1 MKHYK
6 IINNVTGWIVFL
18 IAAYTYCSTIEPTA
32 SFWDCPEF
40 ISSAYLLEIG
50 HPPGAPFFMLVG
62 NLFSQF
68 ASDTTQVAKMINIM
82 NALLSAGCILF
93 LFWSITHLARKILE
107 NRTTAPHPSLCDTL
121 SPRGEGKVSN
131 VPSKESTLREKVTS
145 SSPFGERMPE
155 GLVRGFIIMCSGIAG
170 SLIYTW
176 SDTFWFSAVEGEV
189 YAFSSFFTALAFWLI
204 LKWED
209 EADSP
214 RSDRWI
220 ILIAYLIGL
229 SIGVHLLNLLC
240 IPSIILV
247 CYYKKAK
254 KPNAKGTI
262 LMLILSA
269 LLIAVVL
276 FGIVPGVAKVG
287 GWFELLFT
295 NVLGMPFNTGLIIY
309 ISLLAISLAV
319 ALWRAKKRW
328 LHTSLLCLTM
338 MLIGYGSYA
347 VIFIR
352 SAANPMMDENSPDN
366 IFALGSYLGRE
377 QYGDKPLL
385 YGQTYCSE
393 PEITVDEKGKLMYA
407 TTEKGAIYRP
417 TSTPS
422 LKGRGVDSINSLTNT
437 SADKPATNKSNYS
450 TPFMGGAEGRVC
462 KYIKIGSRIEMK
474 YPSNQCMFFPR
485 IHSNRHAALY
495 EEWLGET
502 HKHPVEYNV
511 PGQYIPQT
519 IEIPSMGDNLRFFFN
534 YQLNFMYWR
543 YFLWNF
549 AGRQNDIQG
558 QGEAEHGNWLSGFSW
573 LDNLRLGDQSLLPSE
588 LKENKAHNV
597 FYCMPLFLGFIGL
610 VWQFFRDK
618 KSRQQ
623 FWVVSLLFFM
633 TGIAIVLY
641 VNQTPCEPRERDYSY
656 VGSFYAFAIWCGLGV
671 TAIWD
676 MISKKYNYST
686 TASHLSLCDT
696 LSPRGE
702 GEVSSE
708 TLKGISYKRKKV
720 TFSSPLGERMPAG
733 QVRGL
738 GNGLL
743 LVFILV
749 ITFLIPLQMVS
760 QTWDDHDRSNRYMCR
775 DCGQNYLE
783 TTDHDAILFTN
794 GDNETFPLWYN
805 QDTEGKRTDVRVC
818 NLQYLQTDWYID
830 QMKRPAFSGKGMS
843 SPLPISWTHDQYMEG
858 VNEYIEI
865 NPIISDN
872 KRLRDTIEYIMKENP
887 ELALRLWGN
896 DPFELGNA
904 IRKFVL
910 KQYDNLSPEEEEWAK
925 SLPVCLPSDSLHIT
939 VDKDAVRRS
948 GMKLIGEI
956 PDRME
961 ISLKGRRSIT
971 KNYALVLEMIAQ
983 SNFSRPIYFTIG
995 SGPDSYGELYHF
1007 FIQEG
1012 LAWRVT
1018 PFYIKENKMEHGLV
1032 TTICDTDK
1040 MFTNMMEK
1048 YKYGNTSMPGIYID
1062 ETTGRMCASHRRC
1075 FAKLAVQ
1082 LCIEHKYE
1090 KALQVLER
1098 SEKEIPTYNLPH
1110 SYVSGSLDMVDAYQ
1124 LCGKTGK
1131 ATKIYQQ
1138 LEKTFKEYQIWRK
1151 EN

>member
-1 MKHYK
+1 
-6 IINNVTGWIVFL
+6 
-18 IAAYTYCSTIEPTA
+18 
-32 SFWDCPEF
+32 
-40 ISSAYLLEIG
+40 
-50 HPPGAPFFMLVG
+50 
-62 NLFSQF
+62 
-68 ASDTTQVAKMINIM
+68 
-82 NALLSAGCILF
+82 
-93 LFWSITHLARKILE
+93 
-107 NRTTAPHPSLCDTL
+107 
-121 SPRGEGKVSN
+121 
-131 VPSKESTLREKVTS
+131 
-145 SSPFGERMPE
+145 
-155 GLVRGFIIMCSGIAG
+155 MCSGIAG

-189 YAFSSFFTALAFWLI
+189 YAFSSFFTALVFWLI

-209 EADSP
+209 EAESP

-254 KPNAKGTI
+254 KPNVKGTI

-276 FGIVPGVAKVG
+276 FGIVPGVAKIG

-295 NVLGMPFNTGLIIY
+295 NVLGMPFNTGLIVY

-338 MLIGYGSYA
+338 MLIGYSSYA

-385 YGQTYCSE
+385 YGPTYCSE
-393 PEITVDEKGKLMYA
+393 PEITVDNNGKLRYATIEKGS
-407 TTEKGAIYRP
+407 IYRP
-417 TSTPS
+417 
-422 LKGRGVDSINSLTNT
+422 
-437 SADKPATNKSNYS
+437 
-450 TPFMGGAEGRVC
+450 EGRVC
-462 KYIKIGSRIEMK
+462 KYIKIGNRIDMK
-474 YPSNQCMFFPR
+474 YPSNQCMLFPR
-485 IHSNRHAALY
+485 IHSNRHAELY

-502 HKHPVEYNV
+502 HKHPVEYNI
-511 PGQYIPQT
+511 PGQYIPET
-519 IEIPSMGDNLRFFFN
+519 IEIPSMGDDLRFFFS

-558 QGEAEHGNWLSGFSW
+558 HGEPEHGNWLSGFSW

-588 LKENKAHNV
+588 LKANKGHNV
-597 FYCMPLFLGFIGL
+597 FYCMPLFLGLIGL
-610 VWQFFRDK
+610 LWQFFRDK

-656 VGSFYAFAIWCGLGV
+656 AGSFYAFAIWCGLGIC
-671 TAIWD
+671 AIFEL
-676 MISKKYNYST
+676 ISNKIKNKVLL
-686 TASHLSLCDT
+686 AVIV
-696 LSPRGE
+696 G
-702 GEVSSE
+702 
-708 TLKGISYKRKKV
+708 GISL
-720 TFSSPLGERMPAG
+720 F
-733 QVRGL
+733 
-738 GNGLL
+738 
-743 LVFILV
+743 
-749 ITFLIPLQMVS
+749 IPLQMVS
-760 QTWDDHDRSNRYMCR
+760 QTWDDHNRSNRYMCR
-775 DCGQNYLE
+775 DCGLNYLE
-783 TTDHDAILFTN
+783 TTDHNAILFTN

-858 VNEYIEI
+858 VNEFIEI

-872 KRLRDTIEYIMKENP
+872 RRLRDTIEYIMKENP
-887 ELALRLWGN
+887 ELAFRLWGN
-896 DPFELGNA
+896 DPFELSNA
-904 IRKFVL
+904 IRRFVL
-910 KQYDNLSPEEEEWAK
+910 KQYDNLSPEEDEWVK

-939 VDKDAVRRS
+939 VDKEAVRKS

-961 ISLKGRRSIT
+961 ISLKDRRSIT

-1018 PFYIKENKMEHGLV
+1018 PFYIEENKMEHGLV
-1032 TTICDTDK
+1032 STICDTDK
-1040 MFTNMMEK
+1040 MFTNMMKK
-1048 YKYGNTSMPGIYID
+1048 YRYGNTSMPGIYID

-1082 LCIEHKYE
+1082 LCKEHKFE

-1098 SEKEIPTYNLPH
+1098 CEKEIPSYNLPH

-1124 LCGKTGK
+1124 LCREGLKNKVDSGKLEK
-1131 ATKIYQQ
+1131 ATNIYQQ

>member
-1 MKHYK
+1 MKHFN
-6 IINNVTGWIVFL
+6 IINNVTGWTVFL
-18 IAAYTYCSTIEPTA
+18 IAAFTYCSTIEPTA

-68 ASDTTQVAKMINIM
+68 ASTPSEVARMINTM
-82 NALLSAGCILF
+82 NALLSAGCILL
-93 LFWSITHLARKILE
+93 LFWSITHLARKIV
-107 NRTTAPHPSLCDTL
+107 A
-121 SPRGEGKVSN
+121 
-131 VPSKESTLREKVTS
+131 ST
-145 SSPFGERMPE
+145 
-155 GLVRGFIIMCSGIAG
+155 FIVMCSGIAG
-170 SLIYTW
+170 SLIYAW

-189 YAFSSFFTALAFWLI
+189 YAFSSFFTALVFWLI

-220 ILIAYLIGL
+220 VLIAYLIGL

-240 IPSIILV
+240 IPSIVLV
-247 CYYKKAK
+247 CYYRRAR
-254 KPNAKGTI
+254 KPTAKGTI
-262 LMLILSA
+262 LMLVLSA

-295 NVLGMPFNTGLIIY
+295 NVLGMPFNTGLIVY
-309 ISLLAISLAV
+309 ISLLAILLAV
-319 ALWRAKKRW
+319 ALWFTGQRSKLEGLRSNRHHLSSNTLSTA
-328 LHTSLLCLTM
+328 LLCLTM

-347 VIFIR
+347 IIFIR

-385 YGQTYCSE
+385 YGPTYCSE
-393 PEITVDEKGKLMYA
+393 PEITVDGNGKLMYA

-417 TSTPS
+417 S
-422 LKGRGVDSINSLTNT
+422 KD
-437 SADKPATNKSNYS
+437 
-450 TPFMGGAEGRVC
+450 C
-462 KYIKIGSRIEMK
+462 KYVKTGNHIEMK
-474 YPSNQCMFFPR
+474 YPSNQCMLFPR
-485 IHSNRHAALY
+485 IHSSRHAEQY

-502 HKHPVEYNV
+502 HKHPVEYNI
-511 PGQYIPQT
+511 PGQYYPET
-519 IEIPSMGDNLRFFFN
+519 IEIPSMGDNLRFFFS

-558 QGEAEHGNWLSGFSW
+558 HGEPEHGNWLSGFSW
-573 LDNLRLGDQSLLPSE
+573 LDNLRLGDQSLLPSD
-588 LKENKAHNV
+588 LKGNKGHNV
-597 FYCMPLFLGFIGL
+597 FYCMPLLLGLIGL
-610 VWQFFRDK
+610 LWQFFRDE

-623 FWVVSLLFFM
+623 FWVVALLFFM

-656 VGSFYAFAIWCGLGV
+656 AGSFYAFSIWCGLGIC
-671 TAIWD
+671 AIFEALK
-676 MISKKYNYST
+676 SKVDSVKSKVESVKSKVLL
-686 TASHLSLCDT
+686 AGIL
-696 LSPRGE
+696 G
-702 GEVSSE
+702 
-708 TLKGISYKRKKV
+708 GISMFV
-720 TFSSPLGERMPAG
+720 
-733 QVRGL
+733 
-738 GNGLL
+738 
-743 LVFILV
+743 
-749 ITFLIPLQMVS
+749 PLQMVS

-775 DCGQNYLE
+775 DCGENYLE

-830 QMKRPAFSGKGMS
+830 QMKRPALA
-843 SPLPISWTHDQYMEG
+843 SPSLPISWTHDEYVEG
-858 VNEYIEI
+858 VNEHIEI
-865 NPIISDN
+865 NPVISDN
-872 KRLRDTIEYIMKENP
+872 MRMRDTIEYIMKENP
-887 ELALRLWGN
+887 ELAHRLWGD
-896 DPFELGNA
+896 DPFELANA
-904 IRKFVL
+904 IRRFVL
-910 KQYDNLSPEEEEWAK
+910 RQYDNLSPEEEEWAR

-939 VDKDAVRRS
+939 VDKEAVRRS
-948 GMKLIGEI
+948 GMKLIGDI

-961 ISLKGRRSIT
+961 ISLKGRKYIT

-983 SNFSRPIYFTIG
+983 ANFSRPIYFTIG

-1018 PFYIKENKMEHGLV
+1018 PFYIEENKMEHGLV
-1032 TTICDTDK
+1032 STICDTEK
-1040 MFTNMMEK
+1040 MFTNMMKK
-1048 YKYGNTSMPGIYID
+1048 YRYGNISMPGIYID
-1062 ETTGRMCASHRRC
+1062 ETTGTMCASHRRC

-1082 LCIEHKYE
+1082 LCHEHKFE

-1098 SEKEIPTYNLPH
+1098 CEKEIPPCNLPH

-1124 LCGKTGK
+1124 LCGRNYE
-1131 ATKIYQQ
+1131 ATNIYKQ
-1138 LEKTFKEYQIWRK
+1138 LEKTYNEYLIWEK
-1151 EN
+1151 SK

>member
-1 MKHYK
+1 MKHFN
-6 IINNVTGWIVFL
+6 IINNVTGWTVFL
-18 IAAYTYCSTIEPTA
+18 IAAFTYCSTIEPTA

-68 ASDTTQVAKMINIM
+68 ASTPSEVARMINTM
-82 NALLSAGCILF
+82 NALLSAGCILL
-93 LFWSITHLARKILE
+93 LFWSITHLARKIV
-107 NRTTAPHPSLCDTL
+107 A
-121 SPRGEGKVSN
+121 
-131 VPSKESTLREKVTS
+131 ST
-145 SSPFGERMPE
+145 
-155 GLVRGFIIMCSGIAG
+155 FIVMCSGIAG
-170 SLIYTW
+170 SLIYAW

-189 YAFSSFFTALAFWLI
+189 YAFSSFFTALVFWLI

-220 ILIAYLIGL
+220 VLIAYLIGL

-240 IPSIILV
+240 IPSIVLV
-247 CYYKKAK
+247 CYYRRAR
-254 KPNAKGTI
+254 KPTAKGTI
-262 LMLILSA
+262 FMLVLSA

-295 NVLGMPFNTGLIIY
+295 NVFGMPYNTGLIVY

-319 ALWRAKKRW
+319 ALWFTGQRSKVEGLRPNRHHLSSNTLSTA
-328 LHTSLLCLTM
+328 LLCLTM

-385 YGQTYCSE
+385 YGPTYCSE
-393 PEITVDEKGKLMYA
+393 PEITVDGNGKLMYA

-417 TSTPS
+417 S
-422 LKGRGVDSINSLTNT
+422 KG
-437 SADKPATNKSNYS
+437 
-450 TPFMGGAEGRVC
+450 C
-462 KYIKIGSRIEMK
+462 KYVKTGNHIEMK
-474 YPSNQCMFFPR
+474 YPSNQCMLFPR
-485 IHSNRHAALY
+485 IYSSRHAEQY

-502 HKHPVEYNV
+502 HKHPVEYNI
-511 PGQYIPQT
+511 PGQYYPET
-519 IEIPSMGDNLRFFFN
+519 IEIPSMGDNLRFFFS

-543 YFLWNF
+543 YFMWNF

-558 QGEAEHGNWLSGFSW
+558 HGEPEHGNWLSGFSW
-573 LDNLRLGDQSLLPSE
+573 LDNMRLGDQSLLPSE
-588 LKENKAHNV
+588 LKENKVHNV
-597 FYCMPLFLGFIGL
+597 FYCMPLLLGLIGL
-610 VWQFFRDK
+610 LWQFFRDD

-623 FWVVSLLFFM
+623 FWVVALLFFM

-656 VGSFYAFAIWCGLGV
+656 AGSFYAFSIWCGLGIC
-671 TAIWD
+671 AIFEALK
-676 MISKKYNYST
+676 SKVESVKSKVLV
-686 TASHLSLCDT
+686 AGIL
-696 LSPRGE
+696 G
-702 GEVSSE
+702 
-708 TLKGISYKRKKV
+708 GISMFV
-720 TFSSPLGERMPAG
+720 
-733 QVRGL
+733 
-738 GNGLL
+738 
-743 LVFILV
+743 
-749 ITFLIPLQMVS
+749 PLQMVS

-775 DCGQNYLE
+775 DCGENYLE

-830 QMKRPAFSGKGMS
+830 QMKRPALA
-843 SPLPISWTHDQYMEG
+843 SPSLPISWTHDEYVEG
-858 VNEYIEI
+858 VNEHIEI
-865 NPIISDN
+865 NPVISDN
-872 KRLRDTIEYIMKENP
+872 MRMRDTIEYIMKENP
-887 ELALRLWGN
+887 ELAHRLWGD
-896 DPFELGNA
+896 DPFELANA
-904 IRKFVL
+904 IRRFILRK
-910 KQYDNLSPEEEEWAK
+910 YDNLSPEEEEWAR

-939 VDKDAVRRS
+939 VDKEAVRRS
-948 GMKLIGEI
+948 GMKLIGNI

-961 ISLKGRRSIT
+961 ISLKGRKYIT

-983 SNFSRPIYFTIG
+983 ANFSRPIYFTIG

-1018 PFYIKENKMEHGLV
+1018 PFYIEENKMEHGLV
-1032 TTICDTDK
+1032 STICDTEK
-1040 MFTNMMEK
+1040 MFTNMMKK
-1048 YKYGNTSMPGIYID
+1048 YRYGNTSMPGIYID

-1075 FAKLAVQ
+1075 FAKLAVL
-1082 LCIEHKYE
+1082 LCKEHKFE

-1098 SEKEIPTYNLPH
+1098 CEKEIPSCNLPH

-1124 LCGKTGK
+1124 LCGKSHE
-1131 ATKIYQQ
+1131 ATNIYKQ
-1138 LEKTFKEYQIWRK
+1138 LEKTYNEYLIWEK
-1151 EN
+1151 TK

>member
-1 MKHYK
+1 MKHFN
-6 IINNVTGWIVFL
+6 IINNVTGWTVFL
-18 IAAYTYCSTIEPTA
+18 IAAFTYCSTIEPTA

-68 ASDTTQVAKMINIM
+68 ASTPSEVARMINTM
-82 NALLSAGCILF
+82 NALLSAGCILL
-93 LFWSITHLARKILE
+93 LFWSITHLARKIV
-107 NRTTAPHPSLCDTL
+107 A
-121 SPRGEGKVSN
+121 
-131 VPSKESTLREKVTS
+131 ST
-145 SSPFGERMPE
+145 
-155 GLVRGFIIMCSGIAG
+155 FIVMCSGIAG
-170 SLIYTW
+170 SLIYAW

-189 YAFSSFFTALAFWLI
+189 YAFSSFFTALVFWLI

-220 ILIAYLIGL
+220 VLIAYLIGL

-240 IPSIILV
+240 IPSIVLV
-247 CYYKKAK
+247 CYYRRAR
-254 KPNAKGTI
+254 KPTAKGTI
-262 LMLILSA
+262 LMLVLSA

-295 NVLGMPFNTGLIIY
+295 NVLGMPFNTGFMVY
-309 ISLLAISLAV
+309 VSLLAILLAV
-319 ALWRAKKRW
+319 ALWFTGQRSKVEGLRSNRHHLSSNTLSTA
-328 LHTSLLCLTM
+328 LLCLTM

-385 YGQTYCSE
+385 YGPTYCSA
-393 PEITVDEKGKLMYA
+393 PEITVDGNGKLMYA

-417 TSTPS
+417 S
-422 LKGRGVDSINSLTNT
+422 KD
-437 SADKPATNKSNYS
+437 
-450 TPFMGGAEGRVC
+450 C
-462 KYIKIGSRIEMK
+462 KYVKTGNHIEMK
-474 YPSNQCMFFPR
+474 YPSNQCMLFPR
-485 IHSNRHAALY
+485 IHSSRHAEQY

-502 HKHPVEYNV
+502 HKHPVEYNI
-511 PGQYIPQT
+511 PGQYYPET
-519 IEIPSMGDNLRFFFN
+519 IEIPSMGDNLRFFFS

-543 YFLWNF
+543 YFMWNF

-558 QGEAEHGNWLSGFSW
+558 QGESEHGNWLSGFSW
-573 LDNLRLGDQSLLPSE
+573 LDNMRLGDQSLLPSE
-588 LKENKAHNV
+588 LKENKGHNV
-597 FYCMPLFLGFIGL
+597 FYCMPLLLGLIGL
-610 VWQFFRDK
+610 LWQFFRDD

-623 FWVVSLLFFM
+623 FWVVALLFFM

-656 VGSFYAFAIWCGLGV
+656 AGSFYAFAIWCGLGIC
-671 TAIWD
+671 AIFEALK
-676 MISKKYNYST
+676 SKVESVKSKVLV
-686 TASHLSLCDT
+686 AGIL
-696 LSPRGE
+696 G
-702 GEVSSE
+702 
-708 TLKGISYKRKKV
+708 GISMFV
-720 TFSSPLGERMPAG
+720 
-733 QVRGL
+733 
-738 GNGLL
+738 
-743 LVFILV
+743 
-749 ITFLIPLQMVS
+749 PLQMVS
-760 QTWDDHDRSNRYMCR
+760 QTWNDHDRSNRYMCR
-775 DCGQNYLE
+775 DCGENYLE

-830 QMKRPAFSGKGMS
+830 QMKRPALA
-843 SPLPISWTHDQYMEG
+843 SPSLPISWTHDEYVEG
-858 VNEYIEI
+858 VNEHIEI
-865 NPIISDN
+865 NPVISDN
-872 KRLRDTIEYIMKENP
+872 MRMRDTIEYIMKEHP
-887 ELALRLWGN
+887 ELAHRLWGD
-896 DPFELGNA
+896 DPFELANA
-904 IRKFVL
+904 IRRFVL
-910 KQYDNLSPEEEEWAK
+910 RQYDNLSPEEEEWAR

-939 VDKDAVRRS
+939 VDKEAVRRS
-948 GMKLIGEI
+948 GMKLIGDI

-961 ISLKGRRSIT
+961 ISLKGRKYIT

-983 SNFSRPIYFTIG
+983 ANFSRPIYFTIG

-1018 PFYIKENKMEHGLV
+1018 PFYIEENKMKHGLV
-1032 TTICDTDK
+1032 STICDTEK
-1040 MFTNMMEK
+1040 MFTNMMKK
-1048 YKYGNTSMPGIYID
+1048 YRYGNTSMSGIYID

-1082 LCIEHKYE
+1082 LCKEHKFE

-1098 SEKEIPTYNLPH
+1098 CEKEIPPCNLPH

-1124 LCGKTGK
+1124 LCGKSHE
-1131 ATKIYQQ
+1131 ATNIYKQ
-1138 LEKTFKEYQIWRK
+1138 LEKTYNEYLIWEK
-1151 EN
+1151 SK

>member
-107 NRTTAPHPSLCDTL
+107 KRTTAPHPSLCDTL
-121 SPRGEGKVSN
+121 SPKGEGKVSN
-131 VPSKESTLREKVTS
+131 APSKESTLREKVTS

-189 YAFSSFFTALAFWLI
+189 YAFSSFFTALVFWLI

-254 KPNAKGTI
+254 NPNVKGTI

-276 FGIVPGVAKVG
+276 FGIVPGVAKIG

-295 NVLGMPFNTGLIIY
+295 NVLGMPFNTGLIVY
-309 ISLLAISLAV
+309 ISLLTISLAV

-338 MLIGYGSYA
+338 MLIGYSSYA

-385 YGQTYCSE
+385 YGPTYCSE
-393 PEITVDEKGKLMYA
+393 PEITVDNNGKLRYATIEKGS
-407 TTEKGAIYRP
+407 IYRP
-417 TSTPS
+417 
-422 LKGRGVDSINSLTNT
+422 
-437 SADKPATNKSNYS
+437 
-450 TPFMGGAEGRVC
+450 EGRVC
-462 KYIKIGSRIEMK
+462 KYIKVGNRIDMK
-474 YPSNQCMFFPR
+474 YPSNQCMLFPR
-485 IHSNRHAALY
+485 IHSNRHAELY

-502 HKHPVEYNV
+502 HKHPVEYNI
-511 PGQYIPQT
+511 PGQYIPET
-519 IEIPSMGDNLRFFFN
+519 IEIPSMCDNLRFFFS

-558 QGEAEHGNWLSGFSW
+558 HGEPEHGNWLSGFSW

-588 LKENKAHNV
+588 LKENKGHNV
-597 FYCMPLFLGFIGL
+597 FYCMPLFLGLIGL
-610 VWQFFRDK
+610 LWLFFRDK

-656 VGSFYAFAIWCGLGV
+656 AGSFYAFAIWCGLGIC
-671 TAIWD
+671 AIFEL
-676 MISKKYNYST
+676 ISNKIKNKMLL
-686 TASHLSLCDT
+686 A
-696 LSPRGE
+696 GIV
-702 GEVSSE
+702 G
-708 TLKGISYKRKKV
+708 GISL
-720 TFSSPLGERMPAG
+720 F
-733 QVRGL
+733 
-738 GNGLL
+738 
-743 LVFILV
+743 
-749 ITFLIPLQMVS
+749 IPLQMVS

-783 TTDHDAILFTN
+783 TTDHNAILFTN

-805 QDTEGKRTDVRVC
+805 QDTEGKRTDVKVC

-858 VNEYIEI
+858 VNEFIEI

-872 KRLRDTIEYIMKENP
+872 SRLRDTIEYIMKENP
-887 ELALRLWGN
+887 ELAFRLWGN
-896 DPFELGNA
+896 DPFELSNA
-904 IRKFVL
+904 IRRFVL
-910 KQYDNLSPEEEEWAK
+910 KQYDNLSPEEEEWVK

-939 VDKDAVRRS
+939 VDKEAVRRS

-1018 PFYIKENKMEHGLV
+1018 PFYIEENKMEHGLV
-1032 TTICDTDK
+1032 STICDTDK

-1048 YKYGNTSMPGIYID
+1048 YRYGNTSMPGIYID

-1082 LCIEHKYE
+1082 LCKEHKFE

-1098 SEKEIPTYNLPH
+1098 CEKEIPSYNLPH
-1110 SYVSGSLDMVDAYQ
+1110 SYVSGSLDMVEAYQ
-1124 LCGKTGK
+1124 LCKEGLKNKVDSGKLEK

>member
-1 MKHYK
+1 MKHFN
-6 IINNVTGWIVFL
+6 IINNVTGWTVFL
-18 IAAYTYCSTIEPTA
+18 IAAFTYCSTIEPTA

-68 ASDTTQVAKMINIM
+68 ASSPSEVARMINTM
-82 NALLSAGCILF
+82 NALLSAGCILL
-93 LFWSITHLARKILE
+93 LFWSITHLARKIV
-107 NRTTAPHPSLCDTL
+107 A
-121 SPRGEGKVSN
+121 
-131 VPSKESTLREKVTS
+131 ST
-145 SSPFGERMPE
+145 
-155 GLVRGFIIMCSGIAG
+155 FIVMCSGIAG
-170 SLIYTW
+170 SLIYAW

-189 YAFSSFFTALAFWLI
+189 YAFSSFFTALVFWLI

-220 ILIAYLIGL
+220 VLIAYLIGL

-240 IPSIILV
+240 IPSIVLV
-247 CYYKKAK
+247 CYYRRAR
-254 KPNAKGTI
+254 KPTAKGTI
-262 LMLILSA
+262 LMLVLSA

-295 NVLGMPFNTGLIIY
+295 NVLGMPFNTGLMVY
-309 ISLLAISLAV
+309 VSLLAILLAV
-319 ALWRAKKRW
+319 VLWRARKRW

-347 VIFIR
+347 IIFIR

-385 YGQTYCSE
+385 YGPTYCSE
-393 PEITVDEKGKLMYA
+393 PEITVDGNGKLMYA

-417 TSTPS
+417 S
-422 LKGRGVDSINSLTNT
+422 KG
-437 SADKPATNKSNYS
+437 
-450 TPFMGGAEGRVC
+450 C
-462 KYIKIGSRIEMK
+462 KYVKTGNHIEMK

-485 IHSNRHAALY
+485 IHSSRHAEQY

-502 HKHPVEYNV
+502 HKHPVEYII
-511 PGQYIPQT
+511 PGQYYPET
-519 IEIPSMGDNLRFFFN
+519 IEIPSMGDNLMFFFS

-543 YFLWNF
+543 YFMWNF

-558 QGEAEHGNWLSGFSW
+558 HGESEHGNWLSGFSW
-573 LDNLRLGDQSLLPSE
+573 LDNMRLGDQSLLPSE
-588 LKENKAHNV
+588 LKENKGHNV
-597 FYCMPLFLGFIGL
+597 FYCMPLLLGLIGL
-610 VWQFFRDK
+610 LWQFFRDD

-623 FWVVSLLFFM
+623 FWVVALLFFM

-656 VGSFYAFAIWCGLGV
+656 AGSFYAFSIWCGLGIC
-671 TAIWD
+671 AIFEALK
-676 MISKKYNYST
+676 SKVYSRKSKVDSVKSKVLL
-686 TASHLSLCDT
+686 AGIL
-696 LSPRGE
+696 G
-702 GEVSSE
+702 
-708 TLKGISYKRKKV
+708 GISLFV
-720 TFSSPLGERMPAG
+720 
-733 QVRGL
+733 
-738 GNGLL
+738 
-743 LVFILV
+743 
-749 ITFLIPLQMVS
+749 PLQMVS

-775 DCGQNYLE
+775 DCGENYLE
-783 TTDHDAILFTN
+783 TTDHNAILFTN

-830 QMKRPAFSGKGMS
+830 QMKRPALA
-843 SPLPISWTHDQYMEG
+843 SPSLPISWTHDEYVEG
-858 VNEYIEI
+858 VNEHIEI
-865 NPIISDN
+865 NPVISDN
-872 KRLRDTIEYIMKENP
+872 MRMRDTIEYIMKENP
-887 ELALRLWGN
+887 ELAHRLWGD
-896 DPFELGNA
+896 DPFELANA
-904 IRKFVL
+904 IRRFVL
-910 KQYDNLSPEEEEWAK
+910 RQYDNLSPEEEEWAR

-939 VDKDAVRRS
+939 VDKEAVCMS
-948 GMKLIGEI
+948 GMKLIGDI

-961 ISLKGRRSIT
+961 ISLKGRKYIT

-983 SNFSRPIYFTIG
+983 ANFSRPIYFTIG
-995 SGPDSYGELYHF
+995 SGPDSYDELYHF

-1018 PFYIKENKMEHGLV
+1018 PFYIEENKMEHGLV
-1032 TTICDTDK
+1032 STICDTEK
-1040 MFTNMMEK
+1040 MYTNMMKK
-1048 YKYGNTSMPGIYID
+1048 YRYGNTSMSGIYID

-1075 FAKLAVQ
+1075 FAKLAAQ
-1082 LCIEHKYE
+1082 LCKEHKFE

-1098 SEKEIPTYNLPH
+1098 CEKEIPPCNLPH

-1124 LCGKTGK
+1124 LCGKSHE
-1131 ATKIYQQ
+1131 ATNIYKQ
-1138 LEKTFKEYQIWRK
+1138 LEKTYNEYLIWEK
-1151 EN
+1151 SK

>member
-1 MKHYK
+1 MKHFN
-6 IINNVTGWIVFL
+6 IINNVTGWTVFL
-18 IAAYTYCSTIEPTA
+18 IAAFTYCSTIEPTA

-68 ASDTTQVAKMINIM
+68 ASTPSEVARMINTM
-82 NALLSAGCILF
+82 NALLSAGCILL
-93 LFWSITHLARKILE
+93 LFWSITHLARKIV
-107 NRTTAPHPSLCDTL
+107 A
-121 SPRGEGKVSN
+121 
-131 VPSKESTLREKVTS
+131 ST
-145 SSPFGERMPE
+145 
-155 GLVRGFIIMCSGIAG
+155 FIVMCSGIAG
-170 SLIYTW
+170 SLIYAW

-189 YAFSSFFTALAFWLI
+189 YAFSSFFTALVFWLI

-220 ILIAYLIGL
+220 VLIAYLIGL

-240 IPSIILV
+240 IPSIVLV
-247 CYYKKAK
+247 CYYRRAR
-254 KPNAKGTI
+254 KPTAKGTI
-262 LMLILSA
+262 LMLVLSA

-295 NVLGMPFNTGLIIY
+295 NVLGMPFNTGLIVY
-309 ISLLAISLAV
+309 ISLLAILLAV
-319 ALWRAKKRW
+319 ALWFTGQRSKLEGLRSNRHHLSSNTLSTA
-328 LHTSLLCLTM
+328 LLCLTM

-347 VIFIR
+347 IIFIR

-385 YGQTYCSE
+385 YGPTYCSE
-393 PEITVDEKGKLMYA
+393 PEITVDGNGKLMYA

-417 TSTPS
+417 SQ
-422 LKGRGVDSINSLTNT
+422 G
-437 SADKPATNKSNYS
+437 
-450 TPFMGGAEGRVC
+450 C
-462 KYIKIGSRIEMK
+462 KYVKTGNHIEMK
-474 YPSNQCMFFPR
+474 YPSNQCMLFPR
-485 IHSNRHAALY
+485 IHSSRHAGQY

-502 HKHPVEYNV
+502 HKHPVEYNI
-511 PGQYIPQT
+511 PGQYYPET
-519 IEIPSMGDNLRFFFN
+519 IEIPSMGDNLRFFFS

-558 QGEAEHGNWLSGFSW
+558 QGEPEHGNWLSGFSW
-573 LDNLRLGDQSLLPSE
+573 LDNLRLGDQSLLPSD
-588 LKENKAHNV
+588 LKGNKGHNV
-597 FYCMPLFLGFIGL
+597 FYCMPLLLGLIGL
-610 VWQFFRDK
+610 LWQFFRDE

-623 FWVVSLLFFM
+623 FWVVALLFFM

-656 VGSFYAFAIWCGLGV
+656 AGSFYAFSIWCGLGIC
-671 TAIWD
+671 AIFEALK
-676 MISKKYNYST
+676 SKVDSVKSKVESVKSKVLL
-686 TASHLSLCDT
+686 AGIL
-696 LSPRGE
+696 G
-702 GEVSSE
+702 
-708 TLKGISYKRKKV
+708 GISMFV
-720 TFSSPLGERMPAG
+720 
-733 QVRGL
+733 
-738 GNGLL
+738 
-743 LVFILV
+743 
-749 ITFLIPLQMVS
+749 PLQMVS

-775 DCGQNYLE
+775 DCGENYLE

-830 QMKRPAFSGKGMS
+830 QMKRPALA
-843 SPLPISWTHDQYMEG
+843 SPSLPISWTHDEYVEG
-858 VNEYIEI
+858 VNEHIEI
-865 NPIISDN
+865 NPVISDN
-872 KRLRDTIEYIMKENP
+872 MRMRDTIEYIMKENP
-887 ELALRLWGN
+887 ELAHRLWGD
-896 DPFELGNA
+896 DPFELANA
-904 IRKFVL
+904 IRRFVL
-910 KQYDNLSPEEEEWAK
+910 RQYDNLSPEEEEWAR

-939 VDKDAVRRS
+939 VDKEAVRRS
-948 GMKLIGEI
+948 GMKLIGDI

-961 ISLKGRRSIT
+961 ISLKGRKYIT

-983 SNFSRPIYFTIG
+983 ANFSRPIYFTIG

-1018 PFYIKENKMEHGLV
+1018 PFYIEENKMEHGLV
-1032 TTICDTDK
+1032 STICDTEK
-1040 MFTNMMEK
+1040 MFTNMMKK
-1048 YKYGNTSMPGIYID
+1048 YRYGNTSMPGIYID

-1082 LCIEHKYE
+1082 LCHEHKFE

-1098 SEKEIPTYNLPH
+1098 CEKEIPPCNLPH

-1124 LCGKTGK
+1124 LCGRNYE
-1131 ATKIYQQ
+1131 ATNIYKQ
-1138 LEKTFKEYQIWRK
+1138 LEKTYNEYLIWEK
-1151 EN
+1151 SK

>member
-1 MKHYK
+1 MH
-6 IINNVTGWIVFL
+6 
-18 IAAYTYCSTIEPTA
+18 
-32 SFWDCPEF
+32 
-40 ISSAYLLEIG
+40 
-50 HPPGAPFFMLVG
+50 
-62 NLFSQF
+62 
-68 ASDTTQVAKMINIM
+68 
-82 NALLSAGCILF
+82 
-93 LFWSITHLARKILE
+93 
-107 NRTTAPHPSLCDTL
+107 
-121 SPRGEGKVSN
+121 
-131 VPSKESTLREKVTS
+131 
-145 SSPFGERMPE
+145 E

-189 YAFSSFFTALAFWLI
+189 YAFSSFFTALVFWLI

-254 KPNAKGTI
+254 KPNVKGTI

-276 FGIVPGVAKVG
+276 FGIVPGVAKIG

-295 NVLGMPFNTGLIIY
+295 NVLGMPFNTGLIVY

-338 MLIGYGSYA
+338 MLIGYSSYA

-385 YGQTYCSE
+385 YGPTYCSE
-393 PEITVDEKGKLMYA
+393 PEITVDNNGKLRYATIEKGS
-407 TTEKGAIYRP
+407 IYRP
-417 TSTPS
+417 
-422 LKGRGVDSINSLTNT
+422 
-437 SADKPATNKSNYS
+437 
-450 TPFMGGAEGRVC
+450 EGRVC
-462 KYIKIGSRIEMK
+462 KYIKVGNRIDMK
-474 YPSNQCMFFPR
+474 YPSNQCMLFPR
-485 IHSNRHAALY
+485 IHSNRHAELY

-502 HKHPVEYNV
+502 HKHPVEYNI
-511 PGQYIPQT
+511 PGQYIPET
-519 IEIPSMGDNLRFFFN
+519 IEIPSMGDNLRFFFS

-549 AGRQNDIQG
+549 AGRQNDVQG
-558 QGEAEHGNWLSGFSW
+558 HGEPEHGNWLSGFSW

-588 LKENKAHNV
+588 LKENKGHNV
-597 FYCMPLFLGFIGL
+597 FYCMPLFLGLIGL
-610 VWQFFRDK
+610 LWLFFRDK

-656 VGSFYAFAIWCGLGV
+656 AGSFYAFAIWCGLGIC
-671 TAIWD
+671 AIFEL
-676 MISKKYNYST
+676 ISNKIKNKVLL
-686 TASHLSLCDT
+686 AVIV
-696 LSPRGE
+696 G
-702 GEVSSE
+702 
-708 TLKGISYKRKKV
+708 GISL
-720 TFSSPLGERMPAG
+720 F
-733 QVRGL
+733 
-738 GNGLL
+738 
-743 LVFILV
+743 
-749 ITFLIPLQMVS
+749 IPLQMVS
-760 QTWDDHDRSNRYMCR
+760 QTWDDHNRSNRYMCR
-775 DCGQNYLE
+775 DCGLNYLE
-783 TTDHDAILFTN
+783 TTDHNAILFTN

-872 KRLRDTIEYIMKENP
+872 SRLRDTIEYIMKENP
-887 ELALRLWGN
+887 ELAFRLWGN
-896 DPFELGNA
+896 DPFELSNA
-904 IRKFVL
+904 IRRFVL
-910 KQYDNLSPEEEEWAK
+910 KQYDNLSPEEDEWVK

-939 VDKDAVRRS
+939 VDKEAVRKS

-961 ISLKGRRSIT
+961 ISLKDRRSIT

-1018 PFYIKENKMEHGLV
+1018 PFYIEENKMEHGLV
-1032 TTICDTDK
+1032 STICDTDK
-1040 MFTNMMEK
+1040 MFTNMMKK

-1082 LCIEHKYE
+1082 LCKEHKFE

-1098 SEKEIPTYNLPH
+1098 CEKEIPSYNLPH

-1124 LCGKTGK
+1124 LCGKNHE
-1131 ATKIYQQ
+1131 ATNIYKQ
-1138 LEKTFKEYQIWRK
+1138 LEKTYNEYLIWEK
-1151 EN
+1151 SK

>member
-1 MKHYK
+1 MKHFN
-6 IINNVTGWIVFL
+6 IINNVTGWTVFL
-18 IAAYTYCSTIEPTA
+18 IAAFTYCSTIEPTA

-68 ASDTTQVAKMINIM
+68 ASSPSEVARMINTM
-82 NALLSAGCILF
+82 NALLSAGCILL
-93 LFWSITHLARKILE
+93 LFWSITHLARKIV
-107 NRTTAPHPSLCDTL
+107 A
-121 SPRGEGKVSN
+121 
-131 VPSKESTLREKVTS
+131 ST
-145 SSPFGERMPE
+145 
-155 GLVRGFIIMCSGIAG
+155 FIVMCSGIAG
-170 SLIYTW
+170 SLIYAW

-189 YAFSSFFTALAFWLI
+189 YAFSSFFTALVFWLI

-220 ILIAYLIGL
+220 VLIAYLIGL

-240 IPSIILV
+240 IPSIVLV
-247 CYYKKAK
+247 CYYRRAR
-254 KPNAKGTI
+254 KPTAKGTI
-262 LMLILSA
+262 LMLVLSA

-295 NVLGMPFNTGLIIY
+295 NALGMPFNTGLMVY
-309 ISLLAISLAV
+309 VSLLAILLAV
-319 ALWRAKKRW
+319 ALWFTGQRSKVEGLRSNRHHLSSNTLSTA
-328 LHTSLLCLTM
+328 LLCLTM

-385 YGQTYCSE
+385 YGPTYCSE
-393 PEITVDEKGKLMYA
+393 PEITVDGNGKLMYT

-417 TSTPS
+417 SQ
-422 LKGRGVDSINSLTNT
+422 G
-437 SADKPATNKSNYS
+437 
-450 TPFMGGAEGRVC
+450 C
-462 KYIKIGSRIEMK
+462 KYVKTGNHIEMK
-474 YPSNQCMFFPR
+474 YPSNQCMLFPR
-485 IHSNRHAALY
+485 IHSSRHAEQY

-502 HKHPVEYNV
+502 HKHPVEYNI
-511 PGQYIPQT
+511 PGQYYPET
-519 IEIPSMGDNLRFFFN
+519 IEIPSMGDNLRFFFS

-543 YFLWNF
+543 YFMWNF
-549 AGRQNDIQG
+549 TGRQNDIQG
-558 QGEAEHGNWLSGFSW
+558 HGEPEHGNWLSGFSW
-573 LDNLRLGDQSLLPSE
+573 LDNLRLGDQSLLPSD
-588 LKENKAHNV
+588 LKGNKGHNV
-597 FYCMPLFLGFIGL
+597 FYCMPLLLGLIGL
-610 VWQFFRDK
+610 LWQFFRDD

-623 FWVVSLLFFM
+623 FWVVALLFFM

-656 VGSFYAFAIWCGLGV
+656 AGSFYAFSIWCGLGIC
-671 TAIWD
+671 AIFEALK
-676 MISKKYNYST
+676 SKVYSRKSKVDSVKSKVESVKSKVLV
-686 TASHLSLCDT
+686 AGIL
-696 LSPRGE
+696 G
-702 GEVSSE
+702 
-708 TLKGISYKRKKV
+708 GISMFV
-720 TFSSPLGERMPAG
+720 
-733 QVRGL
+733 
-738 GNGLL
+738 
-743 LVFILV
+743 
-749 ITFLIPLQMVS
+749 PLQMVS

-775 DCGQNYLE
+775 DCGENYLE

-830 QMKRPAFSGKGMS
+830 QMKRPALA
-843 SPLPISWTHDQYMEG
+843 SPSLPISWTHDEYVEG
-858 VNEYIEI
+858 VNEHIEI
-865 NPIISDN
+865 NPVIADN
-872 KRLRDTIEYIMKENP
+872 MRMRDTIECIMKENP
-887 ELALRLWGN
+887 ELAHRLWGD
-896 DPFELGNA
+896 DPFELANA
-904 IRKFVL
+904 IRRFVL
-910 KQYDNLSPEEEEWAK
+910 RQYDNLSPEEEEWAR

-939 VDKDAVRRS
+939 VDKEAVRRS
-948 GMKLIGEI
+948 GMKLIGDI

-961 ISLKGRRSIT
+961 ISLKGRKYIT

-983 SNFSRPIYFTIG
+983 ANFSRPIYFTIG

-1018 PFYIKENKMEHGLV
+1018 PFYIEENKMEHGIV
-1032 TTICDTDK
+1032 STICDTEK
-1040 MFTNMMEK
+1040 MYTNMMKK
-1048 YKYGNTSMPGIYID
+1048 YRYGNTSMPGIYID

-1082 LCIEHKYE
+1082 LCKEHKFE

-1098 SEKEIPTYNLPH
+1098 CEKEIPPCNLPH
-1110 SYVSGSLDMVDAYQ
+1110 SYISGSLDMVDAYQ
-1124 LCGKTGK
+1124 LCGKSHE
-1131 ATKIYQQ
+1131 ATNIYKQ
-1138 LEKTFKEYQIWRK
+1138 LEKTYNEYLIWEK
-1151 EN
+1151 SK

>member
-1 MKHYK
+1 MKHFN
-6 IINNVTGWIVFL
+6 IINNVTGWTVFL
-18 IAAYTYCSTIEPTA
+18 IAAFTYCSTIEPTA

-68 ASDTTQVAKMINIM
+68 ASTPSEVARMINTM
-82 NALLSAGCILF
+82 NALLSAGCILL
-93 LFWSITHLARKILE
+93 LFWSITHLARKIV
-107 NRTTAPHPSLCDTL
+107 A
-121 SPRGEGKVSN
+121 
-131 VPSKESTLREKVTS
+131 ST
-145 SSPFGERMPE
+145 
-155 GLVRGFIIMCSGIAG
+155 FIVMCSGIAG
-170 SLIYTW
+170 SLIYAW

-189 YAFSSFFTALAFWLI
+189 YAFSSFFTALVFWLI

-220 ILIAYLIGL
+220 VLIAYLIGL

-240 IPSIILV
+240 IPSIVLV
-247 CYYKKAK
+247 CYYRRAR
-254 KPNAKGTI
+254 KPTAKGTI
-262 LMLILSA
+262 LMLVLSA

-295 NVLGMPFNTGLIIY
+295 NVLGMPFNTGLMVY
-309 ISLLAISLAV
+309 VSLLAILLAV
-319 ALWRAKKRW
+319 ALWFTGQRSKVEGLRSNRHHLSSNTLSTA
-328 LHTSLLCLTM
+328 LLSLTM

-385 YGQTYCSE
+385 YGPTYCSE
-393 PEITVDEKGKLMYA
+393 PEITVDGNGKLMYA

-417 TSTPS
+417 SQ
-422 LKGRGVDSINSLTNT
+422 G
-437 SADKPATNKSNYS
+437 
-450 TPFMGGAEGRVC
+450 C
-462 KYIKIGSRIEMK
+462 KYVKTGNHIEMK
-474 YPSNQCMFFPR
+474 YPSNQCMLFPR
-485 IHSNRHAALY
+485 IHSSRHAEQY

-502 HKHPVEYNV
+502 HKHPVEYNI
-511 PGQYIPQT
+511 PGQYYPET
-519 IEIPSMGDNLRFFFN
+519 IEIPSMGDNLRFFFS

-558 QGEAEHGNWLSGFSW
+558 HGEPEHGNWLSGFSW
-573 LDNLRLGDQSLLPSE
+573 LDNLRLGDQSLLPSD
-588 LKENKAHNV
+588 LKGNKGHNV
-597 FYCMPLFLGFIGL
+597 FYCMPLLLGLIGL
-610 VWQFFRDK
+610 LWQFFRDE

-623 FWVVSLLFFM
+623 FWVVALLFFM

-656 VGSFYAFAIWCGLGV
+656 AGSFYAFAIWSGLGIC
-671 TAIWD
+671 AIFEALK
-676 MISKKYNYST
+676 SKVESVKSKMLV
-686 TASHLSLCDT
+686 AGIL
-696 LSPRGE
+696 G
-702 GEVSSE
+702 
-708 TLKGISYKRKKV
+708 GIS
-720 TFSSPLGERMPAG
+720 
-733 QVRGL
+733 
-738 GNGLL
+738 L
-743 LVFILV
+743 LV
-749 ITFLIPLQMVS
+749 PLQMVS

-830 QMKRPAFSGKGMS
+830 QMKRPALA
-843 SPLPISWTHDQYMEG
+843 SPSLPISWTHDEYVEG
-858 VNEYIEI
+858 VNEHIEI
-865 NPIISDN
+865 NPVISDN
-872 KRLRDTIEYIMKENP
+872 MRMRDTIEYIMKENP
-887 ELALRLWGN
+887 ELAHRLWGD
-896 DPFELGNA
+896 DPFELANA
-904 IRKFVL
+904 IRRFVL
-910 KQYDNLSPEEEEWAK
+910 RQYDNLSPEEEEWAK

-939 VDKDAVRRS
+939 VDKETVRRS

-961 ISLKGRRSIT
+961 ISLKGRKYIT

-983 SNFSRPIYFTIG
+983 ANFSRPIYFTIG
-995 SGPDSYGELYHF
+995 SGPESYGELYHF

-1018 PFYIKENKMEHGLV
+1018 PFYIEENKMEHGLV
-1032 TTICDTDK
+1032 STICDTDK
-1040 MFTNMMEK
+1040 MYTNMMKK
-1048 YKYGNTSMPGIYID
+1048 YRYGNTSMPGIYID

-1082 LCIEHKYE
+1082 LCHEHKFE

-1098 SEKEIPTYNLPH
+1098 CEKEIPPCNLPH

-1124 LCGKTGK
+1124 LCGRNYE
-1131 ATKIYQQ
+1131 ATNIYKQ
-1138 LEKTFKEYQIWRK
+1138 LEKTYNEYLIWEK
-1151 EN
+1151 SK

>member
-6 IINNVTGWIVFL
+6 LINNVTGWLMFL
-18 IAAYTYCSTIEPTA
+18 IAAFTYCSTIEPTA

-62 NLFSQF
+62 NLFTQF
-68 ASDTTQVAKMINIM
+68 ASDPSQVAKMINIM

-93 LFWSITHLARKILE
+93 LFWTITHFAKALLVGDELPDKMQ
-107 NRTTAPHPSLCDTL
+107 TL
-121 SPRGEGKVSN
+121 G
-131 VPSKESTLREKVTS
+131 
-145 SSPFGERMPE
+145 
-155 GLVRGFIIMCSGIAG
+155 IMCSGVAG

-189 YAFSSFFTALAFWLI
+189 YAFSSFFTALVFWLI
-204 LKWED
+204 LKWE
-209 EADSP
+209 ENADSP
-214 RSDRWI
+214 DADKWI
-220 ILIAYLIGL
+220 VLIAYLIGL

-240 IPSIILV
+240 IPSIVLV

-254 KPNAKGTI
+254 NPNVKGTLLMI
-262 LMLILSA
+262 LLSA
-269 LLIAVVL
+269 LLIAIVL

-287 GWFELLFT
+287 GWFELLFV
-295 NVLGMPFNTGLIIY
+295 NVLGMPFNSGLIVY
-309 ISLLAISLAV
+309 IILLAISLVV
-319 ALWRAKKRW
+319 ALWRIKKRW
-328 LHTSLLCLTM
+328 LHTATLCLTM

-347 VIFIR
+347 VIFIL

-385 YGQTYCSE
+385 WGPTYCSE
-393 PEITVDEKGKLMYA
+393 PEITVDDKGRTVYA
-407 TTEKGAIYRP
+407 TINKGATYRKK
-417 TSTPS
+417 S
-422 LKGRGVDSINSLTNT
+422 KGEDG
-437 SADKPATNKSNYS
+437 KSKGEND
-450 TPFMGGAEGRVC
+450 E
-462 KYIKIGSRIEMK
+462 YIKVSDRIEYK
-474 YPSNQCMFFPR
+474 YPSNQCMLFPR
-485 IHSNRHAALY
+485 IYSNRHAEMY

-502 HKHPVEYNV
+502 HKHPVEYNI
-511 PGQYIPQT
+511 PGQYIPET
-519 IEIPSMGDNLRFFFN
+519 IEIPSMGDNLRYFFY

-558 QGEAEHGNWLSGFSW
+558 HGETEHGNWLSGFSW
-573 LDNLRLGDQSLLPSE
+573 LDDLRLGDQSLLPSE
-588 LKENKAHNV
+588 LKENKGHNV
-597 FYCMPLFLGFIGL
+597 FYCMPLILGLIGL
-610 VWQFFRDK
+610 FWQLRRGK
-618 KSRQQ
+618 KGIQQ
-623 FWVVSLLFFM
+623 FWVVAFLFFM

-656 VGSFYAFAIWCGLGV
+656 AGSFYAFAIWCGLGIAA
-671 TAIWD
+671 TQNLITNYKLLITKIPFFD
-676 MISKKYNYST
+676 KKLKEKSKIGNSYFVI
-686 TASHLSLCDT
+686 CT
-696 LSPRGE
+696 LIGM
-702 GEVSSE
+702 
-708 TLKGISYKRKKV
+708 TL
-720 TFSSPLGERMPAG
+720 F
-733 QVRGL
+733 
-738 GNGLL
+738 
-743 LVFILV
+743 
-749 ITFLIPLQMVS
+749 IPLQMVS

-783 TTDHDAILFTN
+783 TADQDAILFCN

-805 QDTEGKRTDVRVC
+805 QDVEGKRTDVRVC

-830 QMKRPAFSGKGMS
+830 QMKRPAFSS
-843 SPLPISWTHDQYMEG
+843 SPLPIRWTHDQYMEG

-872 KRLRDTIEYIMKENP
+872 RRLRDTIEYIMKENP
-887 ELALRLWGN
+887 ELAHRLWGE
-896 DPFELGNA
+896 DPFELSNA
-904 IRKFVL
+904 ISRFVL
-910 KQYDNLSPEEEEWAK
+910 KQYDNLSPEEEEWAN

-939 VDKDAVRRS
+939 IDKDAVRKS
-948 GMKLIGEI
+948 GMKIVGEI

-961 ISLKGRRSIT
+961 ISLKDKRYIT

-995 SGPDSYGELYHF
+995 IGHDSYGELYHYF
-1007 FIQEG
+1007 VQEG
-1012 LAWRVT
+1012 LLWRVT
-1018 PFYIKENKMEHGLV
+1018 PFYFKENKLEYGVLSTV
-1032 TTICDTDK
+1032 CDTER
-1040 MFTNMMEK
+1040 MYRNVMEK
-1048 YKYGNTSMPGIYID
+1048 YRYGNVSQPDIYID

-1075 FAKLAVQ
+1075 FAKLALQ
-1082 LCIEHKYE
+1082 LCREGQNA
-1090 KALQVLER
+1090 KALKVLER

-1124 LCGKTGK
+1124 LCGKTEK

-1138 LEKTFKEYQIWRK
+1138 LEKTYKEYQIWRK